1 MPSLP
6 NSHDAEGSEPRPPE
20 DMPQEL
26 GAQDSFRRIYFGQL
40 SEPLIAEPLS
50 PDPTPDDELTR
61 AALEDPAGRDI
72 EWVDPMPTSWRWIFL
87 MVLGI
92 VALATVFWKR

>member
-6 NSHDAEGSEPRPPE
+6 NSPDPE
-20 DMPQEL
+20 EREAAPQETEVQEL
-26 GAQDSFRRIYFGQL
+26 GSQDSFRRIYFGQL
-40 SEPLIAEPLS
+40 SEPLISEPPT

-72 EWVDPMPTSWRWIFL
+72 DWVDPMPTSWRWIFL

>member
-6 NSHDAEGSEPRPPE
+6 NSPDPEEREPEVQWPE
-20 DMPQEL
+20 AQEL

-40 SEPLIAEPLS
+40 SEPLIAEPS
-50 PDPTPDDELTR
+50 TPDPTPDDELTR
-61 AALEDPAGRDI
+61 AALEDPAARDI